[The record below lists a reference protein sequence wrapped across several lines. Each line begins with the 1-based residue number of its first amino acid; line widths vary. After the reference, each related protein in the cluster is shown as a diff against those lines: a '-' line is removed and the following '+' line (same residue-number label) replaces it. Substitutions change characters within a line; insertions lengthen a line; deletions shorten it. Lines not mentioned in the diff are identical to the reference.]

1 MSWVEEVVLRDV
13 TNAGLV
19 VSDRIGRE
27 VAAQLDLEEA
37 LEASRYASHPYSTH
51 PREWPPLI
59 EVEDTW
65 ELPLVLIERYNAA
78 GGEGTA
84 LCGIFPEIRR
94 AWASVD
100 NSLFLWRFDKWDGQ
114 CPEYNVEEQAICAVG
129 LAKSRPGIFIEAI
142 QYLLILAT
150 PVELILV
157 GVCCSGGGDNSDPY
171 AEVSLQPLPEYSIP
185 SDGVTMTCISCT
197 DKGRIFMAGRDGH
210 IYELHYTTGS
220 GWHKRCRK
228 VCLTAGV
235 GSVISRCVL
244 LLNLAGLCDHFAFP
258 IISPIYLKVLSI
270 CMICPLLIVKV

>member
-1 MSWVEEVVLRDV
+1 MKL
-13 TNAGLV
+13 
-19 VSDRIGRE
+19 
-27 VAAQLDLEEA
+27 
-37 LEASRYASHPYSTH
+37 YF
-51 PREWPPLI
+51 LI
-59 EVEDTW
+59 SF
-65 ELPLVLIERYNAA
+65 
-78 GGEGTA
+78 
-84 LCGIFPEIRR
+84 LCY
-94 AWASVD
+94 
-100 NSLFLWRFDKWDGQ
+100 Q
-114 CPEYNVEEQAICAVG
+114 
-129 LAKSRPGIFIEAI
+129 
-142 QYLLILAT
+142 
-150 PVELILV
+150 LILV

-171 AEVSLQPLPEYSIP
+171 AEVSLQPLPEYTIP